1 VLLGAVGV
9 VIGLYGLVIID
20 SRDDVP
26 IGDPPNVDAGTL
38 GVLLIAVAVCLLA
51 TAFVWIP
58 FRRSRA
64 HLHREADLRRLHDD
78 SHR

>member
-1 VLLGAVGV
+1 VLLGVVGV
-9 VIGLYGLVIID
+9 FIALYGLVLVD

-26 IGDPPNVDAGTL
+26 IGDPPNADAGTL

-58 FRRSRA
+58 YRRSRA
-64 HLHREADLRRLHDD
+64 HLHREAELQRLHDD